1 MTEIRVLPIIGSV
14 SPPLG
19 DRSSTEVCDRRLVR
33 TRGGN
38 VVIQLNVQG
47 VHGVTRWA
55 VHGPGD
61 VRRGR
66 GQRRPTGLVL
76 FREGGGQDP
85 QV

>member
-1 MTEIRVLPIIGSV
+1 MK
-14 SPPLG
+14 
-19 DRSSTEVCDRRLVR
+19 LVAIV
-33 TRGGN
+33 N
-38 VVIQLNVQG
+38 QLNVQG
-47 VHGVTRWA
+47 VHAGARWA

-66 GQRRPTGLVL
+66 GQRRPTGLVM